1 MLLSLSG
8 HDALNLM
15 RIYDKVYQINDI
27 NAEYTDYGI
36 GMKAVLSNRSV
47 VMPTLVNNLKSRLK
61 ELQQDI
67 DAVSMPNGK

>member
-1 MLLSLSG
+1 
-8 HDALNLM
+8 M

-36 GMKAVLSNRSV
+36 GLKAVLSNRSA
-47 VMPTLVNNLKSRLK
+47 VMPTLIDNLKSRLK

-67 DAVSMPNGK
+67 DAVGKP